1 MDKGKNR
8 ERIMRCKD
16 CNCFNGL
23 NPSPKDDE
31 PVAYCSPEGE
41 TFAKPCEPYEV
52 ASCKPCFVSPKK
64 GS

>member
-1 MDKGKNR
+1 MDKGKSR

-16 CNCFNGL
+16 CNCFSGF
-23 NPSPKDDE
+23 NPFPKDDE
-31 PVAYCSPEGE
+31 PAAFCTPLGE
-41 TFAKPCEPYEV
+41 SFINPCEPYEV